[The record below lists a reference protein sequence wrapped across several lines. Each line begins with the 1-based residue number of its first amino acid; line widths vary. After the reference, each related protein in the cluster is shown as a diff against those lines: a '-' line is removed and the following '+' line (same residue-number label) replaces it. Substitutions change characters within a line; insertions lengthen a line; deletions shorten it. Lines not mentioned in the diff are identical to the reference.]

1 MKQLIVVG
9 SYFFFFF
16 IKKTP
21 NLLGT
26 AVLKPRQGN
35 PMVCDTS
42 MYRQTVVYDLLAP
55 CSP

>member
-9 SYFFFFF
+9 SYFFFF